1 VASYLKRH
9 KSIVVLIKTERG
21 YSVKNYKSLV
31 LTITL
36 LLLLML
42 TVTACGGK
50 TEETTDKQ
58 NQGTPGKSAPAMQ
71 INIGTAPSGGVFH
84 ALGVKMGELIT
95 NNVPGYTA
103 TAQPT
108 GASVENIKR
117 MTANELQMGFAYGGN
132 IYYGLKGEKF
142 FKEPHD
148 MQVIIAGHP
157 SPWMLI
163 VREDSGIKNWTDLKG
178 KRIASNPPGSG
189 MGYDIWL
196 AILEYYKIKES
207 DLAKVSRIQNLND
220 AVQQIKDGHLDGV
233 CWPVATGGAPAL
245 TELANSFKVN
255 WIGVDETGI
264 KYVVDKYPFLSS
276 FTIKGGSNKGQDQDV
291 TSAGDICHIIVKT
304 DMTEEQAYQ
313 ITKAIMDNADDLK
326 AAVPAG
332 ADYTLKT
339 AAITAKVLPYHP
351 GAIKYYKEK
360 GVWKE

>member
-1 VASYLKRH
+1 MKNSKMM
-9 KSIVVLIKTERG
+9 VLM
-21 YSVKNYKSLV
+21 
-31 LTITL
+31 ITL
-36 LLLLML
+36 LLLLIL

-58 NQGTPGKSAPAMQ
+58 QGTGDKAAPEVQ
-71 INIGTAPSGGVFH
+71 INIGTAPSGGVFY
-84 ALGVKMGELIT
+84 ALGVKMGELVT

-142 FKEPHD
+142 FEEPHD
-148 MQVIIAGHP
+148 MSVIIAGHP

-163 VREDSGIKNWTDLKG
+163 VRKDSGINNWTDLKG

-196 AILEYYKIKES
+196 AILEYYNIKES
-207 DLAKVSRIQNLND
+207 ELAKVSRIQNLND

-245 TELANSFKVN
+245 TDLANSFEVS
-255 WIGVDETGI
+255 WIGVEEDGI
-264 KYVVDKYPFLSS
+264 KYVVDKYPFLSPI
-276 FTIKGGSNKGQDQDV
+276 TIKGGSNKGQDNDV
-291 TSAGDICHIIVKT
+291 TSPGDICHIIVRT
-304 DMTEEQAYQ
+304 DMSEDQAYQ
-313 ITKAIMDNADDLK
+313 ITKTIMDNADALK

-332 ADYTLKT
+332 GDYTLET
-339 AAITAKVLPYHP
+339 ATITANVLPYHP

>member
-1 VASYLKRH
+1 M
-9 KSIVVLIKTERG
+9 
-21 YSVKNYKSLV
+21 KNSKKLV

-36 LLLLML
+36 LLLLIL

-50 TEETTDKQ
+50 TEEATDKQ
-58 NQGTPGKSAPAMQ
+58 DQGAVDKAAPEVQ
-71 INIGTAPSGGVFH
+71 INIGTAPSGSLFY

-117 MTANELQMGFAYGGN
+117 MTAGELQMGYAYGGN

-142 FKEPHD
+142 FEEPHD
-148 MQVIIAGHP
+148 MQVLIAGHP
-157 SPWMLI
+157 SAWMLI
-163 VREDSGIKNWTDLKG
+163 VRKDSGIENWTDLKG
-178 KRIASNPPGSG
+178 KRIGSNPPGAG

-196 AILEYYKIKES
+196 AILEYYQIKES

-233 CWPVATGGAPAL
+233 CWPVATGGVPAL
-245 TELANSFKVN
+245 TDLANSFEVN
-255 WIGVDETGI
+255 WLGVDEDGI
-264 KYVVDKYPFLSS
+264 KYVTEKYPFLSAI
-276 FTIKGGSNKGQDQDV
+276 TTKGGSNKGQVNDV
-291 TSAGDICHIIVKT
+291 TSAGDTSHIVVKA
-304 DMTEEQAYQ
+304 DMPEEQAYQ
-313 ITKAIMDNADDLK
+313 ITKAIMDNADAL
-326 AAVPAG
+326 AAAIPAG
-332 ADYTLKT
+332 ADYTLET
-339 AAITAKVLPYHP
+339 ATITANVLPYHP